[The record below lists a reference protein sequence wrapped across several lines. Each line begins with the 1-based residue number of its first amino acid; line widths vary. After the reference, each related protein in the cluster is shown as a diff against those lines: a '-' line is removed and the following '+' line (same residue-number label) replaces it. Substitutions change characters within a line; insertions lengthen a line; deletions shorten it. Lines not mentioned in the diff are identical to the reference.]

1 MGEGWHNNHHAAPG
15 SAKSGMAWWELDV
28 SYMILVVMK
37 KLGLVTRMNVVSHER
52 MMEIAS
58 KYKPAVAEIAAPVVA
73 PISVPE
79 MVPAMASVAA
89 VASGKYSDVIESLET
104 AVKNSKDLAVDIS
117 AKQKQKAVAY
127 TISL

>member
-1 MGEGWHNNHHAAPG
+1 
-15 SAKSGMAWWELDV
+15 MAWWELDV

-58 KYKPAVAEIAAPVVA
+58 KYKPAAAVVAAPAVA

-79 MVPAMASVAA
+79 MAPAMASVAA
-89 VASGKYSDVIESLET
+89 AASGKYSDVIESLET

>member
-1 MGEGWHNNHHAAPG
+1 
-15 SAKSGMAWWELDV
+15 
-28 SYMILVVMK
+28 
-37 KLGLVTRMNVVSHER
+37 

-58 KYKPAVAEIAAPVVA
+58 KYKPAAAVVAAPVAAPAVA

-79 MVPAMASVAA
+79 LVPALASVVAPATAA
-89 VASGKYSDVIESLET
+89 VSASISAASGKYSDVIESLET

>member
-1 MGEGWHNNHHAAPG
+1 
-15 SAKSGMAWWELDV
+15 
-28 SYMILVVMK
+28 VVMK